1 MIDNEKVKK
10 ALIIS
15 DETPYSSDEIDFANN
30 ISSNANNERLI
41 AIRRFYAGYVAGH
54 KEAED
59 EKREFIE
66 ALIQIY
72 KKDWKI
78 GINDICKNLIEKYTR
93 KPIDEVVK

>member
-10 ALIIS
+10 AFIVEQQKMFYSHEQENYGKQFSAGTKNYS
-15 DETPYSSDEIDFANN
+15 DA
-30 ISSNANNERLI
+30 LLH
-41 AIRRFYAGYVAGH
+41 YAGYVAGH
-54 KEAED
+54 REAE
-59 EKREFIE
+59 EGKRELIE

-78 GINDICKNLIEKYTR
+78 GINDICKNLIEKHTG